1 LSREGRLNVLPSI
14 SLLLAFI
21 NTINILINIPALA
34 FTNKSRIY
42 VLKSPLGEIIG
53 IDTG

>member
-1 LSREGRLNVLPSI
+1 
-14 SLLLAFI
+14 
-21 NTINILINIPALA
+21 LA